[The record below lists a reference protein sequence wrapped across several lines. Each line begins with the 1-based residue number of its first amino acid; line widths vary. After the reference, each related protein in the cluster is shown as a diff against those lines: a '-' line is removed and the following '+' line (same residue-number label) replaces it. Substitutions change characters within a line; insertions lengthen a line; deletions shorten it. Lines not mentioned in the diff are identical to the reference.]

1 MLLHHQPLWFLALF
15 AFCFCVFFAFLLGP
29 LLVSHS
35 FIVLIRPEAG
45 LWPNRDD
52 SSVCWALQ
60 WHSSVSC
67 HKYDPSPP
75 CHISLFA
82 DSQQT
87 VHLGRRQ
94 PLGCA
99 AGEAGRTPKF
109 WPATVVCAG
118 LAHYS
123 RGALRK
129 EHRAAWINSA
139 ARNPWHYFFC
149 CNSLFINM
157 YVNTYIHICMHT
169 HICMAI
175 L

>member
-1 MLLHHQPLWFLALF
+1 MVPRPVCVLFSFFLPFCSGHYWFLT
-15 AFCFCVFFAFLLGP
+15 VLLC
-29 LLVSHS
+29 S
-35 FIVLIRPEAG
+35 FVLKPG
-45 LWPNRDD
+45 FGPNRDD

-139 ARNPWHYFFC
+139 ARNPWQYFFFV
-149 CNSLFINM
+149 S
-157 YVNTYIHICMHT
+157 IHCLLICM
-169 HICMAI
+169 
-175 L
+175 